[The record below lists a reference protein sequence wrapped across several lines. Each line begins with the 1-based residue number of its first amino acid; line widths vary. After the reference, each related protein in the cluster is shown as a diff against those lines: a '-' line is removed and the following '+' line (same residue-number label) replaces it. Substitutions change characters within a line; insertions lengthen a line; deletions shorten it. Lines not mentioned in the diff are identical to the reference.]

1 MKVYSPSIIEGLI
14 VSGSAT
20 ISGGLIVEG
29 TISASG
35 LTGDIENAQTASYVE
50 FDNVVGLTDYSASV
64 RTSVEIIS
72 ASISDDIVDLQDQV
86 DNITTDFNNFT
97 SSVETALTLDG
108 ENVTTNGDLTITGDL
123 TVQGTQT
130 IINTEVLSVE
140 SNIIELNTAGA
151 VNGGILVGD
160 VTAPSELSGSLL
172 WHGDADRWV
181 AGISGSEEKIILE
194 GEFTSYTSSTD
205 TRITDLENFSS
216 SLDDTFATDDELA
229 GVEMQLL
236 DDINTRLLTSSFN
249 SYTSSNDFR
258 MDAVELETGDL
269 RTTLNSYTSS
279 TDNRIGDLENFSS
292 SLDATF
298 ATDAELESATSS
310 IITTFNNY
318 TSSAD
323 IRLGSLETESGSIRT
338 AFNSYTSS
346 TDNRID
352 ELENFSSSLDATFA
366 TDAELESAT
375 SSIITTFNSYTSSAD
390 IRLGSLETES
400 GSIRTDFSNYTSSTD
415 NRLSS
420 IETESGSIRS
430 DFNSYTSSA
439 DGRIG
444 DLENFSSSLDDTFA
458 TDSELTAVQNLLQ
471 ADIDT
476 RVLTASFTAYTS
488 STDLRLGTLE
498 LESGSIRTTLNNY
511 TSSTDLRLGSLE
523 TESGSIRTTVNNY
536 TSSTDAR
543 LSSIE
548 QESGSI
554 RTTFNNFTGSN
565 GVVSSSAQVDHNAT
579 TNYVANQH
587 IDHSTVNISAGSGM
601 TGGGDITT
609 TRTLTLDTG
618 STHFTG
624 GVKTTLDSNTVISS
638 SAQVISSLPA
648 GTVSASSQVQ
658 HDSTTGYAA
667 NEHID
672 HSTVDIT
679 AGSGLSGGGNI
690 TATRTLTLDTGSTH
704 FTSGVKT
711 KLDADQVVSG
721 SDTQVKTFLSLNN
734 VDNTADADKPLSTAQ
749 KAYVDEV
756 AQGLKART
764 AALVLVDTDLNATYD
779 NGVNGSGS
787 FLESNTNGA
796 FPTTDGIDSTVLNVV
811 GIRILVIGQTNKE
824 ENGLYVVQTA
834 GNGSTPWKIRRCVE
848 CDSDEEIPGSF
859 IFVKSGTVYANTG
872 WILLVDNP
880 TTFTIGTDDI
890 NPTQFS
896 GAGSFLAG
904 DGLGLD
910 GNTFSLDTGSSHFT
924 DGVKAR
930 LEFKGV
936 ISGSGQVDHNATT
949 NYVANQHIDHSTV
962 NISAGA
968 GMTGGGDIT
977 TTRTLTLDTGSTHFT
992 GGVKT
997 TLNTNTVVS
1006 SSAQIISSLPVG
1018 TVSGSAQVDHNATTN
1033 YVANQHID
1041 HSTVN
1046 ISAGN
1051 GLTGGGTIAATRT
1064 LTLDTGSTHFT
1075 AGVKTKMNT
1084 DGVVSSSGQI
1094 DHNTTTN
1101 YVANQHID
1109 HTTVNITAGLGL
1121 TGGGTIA
1128 ATRTLTLDTGS
1139 AHFTTAI
1146 KGRLSAEGVVSGSGQ
1161 IDINS
1166 TTGTLNVNKG
1176 GTGQTSY
1183 ANGELLIGNTTG
1195 NTLVKAT
1202 LTAGTGIS
1210 ITNGAGSISIA
1221 ATNNGTVTSIATGNG
1236 ITGGTITS
1244 TGTLGL
1250 DGQALALHNL
1260 STNGV
1265 IARTGAGTVAGR
1277 TITGTTN
1284 QVTVANGD
1292 GVSGNPTLSLP
1303 QNIHTAATPTF
1314 GAITINGTIG
1324 ARASTS
1330 TTAATQFPV
1339 FNADPASTTRTIVT
1353 RTPAEVLSDIGAY
1366 AATNPA
1372 GYTTNTG
1379 TVTSIATNNGITGG
1393 TITTTGTVGLTGQ
1406 ALALHNLAT
1415 NGIIARTGTGTV
1427 AGRTIT
1433 ASTGVTVSNGDG
1445 VSGNPTISI
1454 GQAVAT
1460 SSNVQ
1465 FNSLGVGTAASATAG
1480 EIRATNEITAFFSDA
1495 RLKNF
1500 HGRIQNPLFK
1510 VLSLSGY
1517 YFTENEVAK
1526 SLGYDNDKM
1535 QVGLSAQEVQAVLPE
1550 VVTEAPIS
1558 DEYLTVRYEKLIPLL
1573 VEAIKEQQQQ
1583 IEELKAKLDNK

>member
-1 MKVYSPSIIEGLI
+1 MKVYSPSIIEELI

-64 RTSVEIIS
+64 RTSVESIS
-72 ASISDDIVDLQDQV
+72 ASISDDIDDLQDQV

-375 SSIITTFNSYTSSAD
+375 SSIIATFNNYTSSAD
-390 IRLGSLETES
+390 S
-400 GSIRTDFSNYTSSTD
+400 
-415 NRLSS
+415 
-420 IETESGSIRS
+420 
-430 DFNSYTSSA
+430 
-439 DGRIG
+439 RIS

-721 SDTQVKTFLSLNN
+721 SDTQVKTFLSLEN

-968 GMTGGGDIT
+968 GMSGGGDIT

-1146 KGRLSAEGVVSGSGQ
+1146 KGRLSAEGVVSGSSQ
-1161 IDINS
+1161 VDINS
-1166 TTGTLNVNKG
+1166 TTGTLSVNKG
-1176 GTGQTSY
+1176 GTGTGSY
-1183 ANGELLIGNTTG
+1183 TNGELLIGNTTG

-1202 LTAGTGIS
+1202 LTGTANRIL
-1210 ITNGAGSISIA
+1210 ITNGAGSITINA
-1221 ATNNGTVTSIATGNG
+1221 DATNANTANKIVARDASGNFSA
-1236 ITGGTITS
+1236 GTITAALSGNATTATTATTANATAQSVTFNNGGAGAASGTTFNGS
-1244 TGTLGL
+1244 TARTISYNTIGAPSTTGANASGTWGISIT
-1250 DGQALALHNL
+1250 GNAATV
-1260 STNGV
+1260 TNGV
-1265 IARTGAGTVAGR
+1265 VTTGNQSIAGEKTFTGS
-1277 TITGTTN
+1277 I
-1284 QVTVANGD
+1284 
-1292 GVSGNPTLSLP
+1292 L
-1303 QNIHTAATPTF
+1303 F
-1314 GAITINGTIG
+1314 G
-1324 ARASTS
+1324 
-1330 TTAATQFPV
+1330 
-1339 FNADPASTTRTIVT
+1339 STTRQMLSLFSTTYAFGVQSNTLYSRSASRFSWFRGGVHSDTENTPGTGGSVAMTLDGSSNLVVSGEVT
-1353 RTPAEVLSDIGAY
+1353 AFSDIRVKKNIEPIVGALDK
-1366 AATNPA
+1366 TLRIN
-1372 GYTTNTG
+1372 GYTYERTD
-1379 TVTSIATNNGITGG
+1379 IE
-1393 TITTTGTVGLTGQ
+1393 GLQ
-1406 ALALHNLAT
+1406 K
-1415 NGIIARTGTGTV
+1415 RQ
-1427 AGRTIT
+1427 
-1433 ASTGVTVSNGDG
+1433 SGVV
-1445 VSGNPTISI
+1445 
-1454 GQAVAT
+1454 
-1460 SSNVQ
+1460 
-1465 FNSLGVGTAASATAG
+1465 
-1480 EIRATNEITAFFSDA
+1480 
-1495 RLKNF
+1495 
-1500 HGRIQNPLFK
+1500 
-1510 VLSLSGY
+1510 
-1517 YFTENEVAK
+1517 
-1526 SLGYDNDKM
+1526 
-1535 QVGLSAQEVQAVLPE
+1535 AQELLEIFPE
-1550 VVTEAPIS
+1550 VVNES
-1558 DEYLTVRYEKLIPLL
+1558 DEGYYSVAYGKLVPLL
-1573 VEAIKEQQQQ
+1573 VEAIKELKT
-1583 IEELKAKLDNK
+1583 ELDAVKNNCKCNSNN